1 MLQEGV
7 VLKATSQDNHK
18 SQEVFSY
25 LTLRIL
31 QSVFIPKDDDAC
43 FVFCFLFSMSQYTNL
58 NSGFVLT

>member
-7 VLKATSQDNHK
+7 VLKATPQDDHK

-31 QSVFIPKDDDAC
+31 QSFVIPRDGDVC
-43 FVFCFLFSMSQYTNL
+43 FVFCF
-58 NSGFVLT
+58 